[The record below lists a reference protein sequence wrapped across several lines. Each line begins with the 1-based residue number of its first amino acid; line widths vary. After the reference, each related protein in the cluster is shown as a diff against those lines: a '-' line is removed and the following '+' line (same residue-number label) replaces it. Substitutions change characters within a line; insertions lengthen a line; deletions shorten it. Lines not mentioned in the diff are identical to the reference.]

1 MSPST
6 SVVLVEDSTLLREGL
21 VRLLDEDGVRVLVA
35 VQDATTLDE
44 LVGRLHPDLVILDI
58 RLPPTHR
65 DEGVRA
71 AIALRRDHPAVGVL
85 LLSQYVESTY
95 ATELLANG
103 TRGVGYLLKDRV
115 TDLAQLHDAVQTIA
129 ARGTVLDPL
138 LVEHLLRARTAPL
151 ARLTPRE
158 REVLQLMAEGRSN
171 TAIAARLV
179 VSAGAVEKHVTSIL
193 SKLGLEASPDAHRRV
208 LAVLRF
214 LEV

>member
-1 MSPST
+1 MSGSA

-21 VRLLDEDGVRVLVA
+21 VRLLAEDGVRVLA
-35 VQDATTLDE
+35 ALPDATTLDE
-44 LVGRLHPDLVILDI
+44 QVERLRPDLVLLDI

-71 AIALRRDHPAVGVL
+71 AIGLRRSHPSVGVL

-95 ATELLANG
+95 ATELLATG
-103 TRGVGYLLKDRV
+103 TSGVGYLLKDRV
-115 TDLAQLHDAVQTIA
+115 TDLAQLHDAVETIA
-129 ARGTVLDPL
+129 AGGTVLDPL

-179 VSAGAVEKHVTSIL
+179 VTPGAVEKHVTSIL
-193 SKLGLEASPDAHRRV
+193 TKLDLEASPDAHRRV

-214 LEV
+214 LDV